1 MLTPYRKLFATPG
14 GLAFS
19 IPGSIARLPIA
30 MTFLSVTFIVLHETN
45 SYTLAGA
52 ISTGAALTN
61 AAFSLLWFR
70 KADQLGQ
77 TKVLRFTIPPYII
90 FGLLFIY
97 AITHNFP
104 TIIWMTFIFI
114 ASQLRTGVYAATQ

>member
-30 MTFLSVTFIVLHETN
+30 MTFLSVTFVVLHETN

-52 ISTGAALTN
+52 VSTGAALTN
-61 AAFSLLWFR
+61 AAFLRSGREKLISLAKLR
-70 KADQLGQ
+70 CY
-77 TKVLRFTIPPYII
+77 VLQFLHTSFSAY
-90 FGLLFIY
+90 FL
-97 AITHNFP
+97 
-104 TIIWMTFIFI
+104 
-114 ASQLRTGVYAATQ
+114 STQSLTTSPQ

>member
-14 GLAFS
+14 GLVFS
-19 IPGSIARLPIA
+19 ISGLIARLPIA

-52 ISTGAALTN
+52 ISTGAALAN
-61 AAFSLLWFR
+61 AAFSPLWSR

-77 TKVLRFTIPPYII
+77 AKVLRFTIP
-90 FGLLFIY
+90 L
-97 AITHNFP
+97 T
-104 TIIWMTFIFI
+104 
-114 ASQLRTGVYAATQ
+114 